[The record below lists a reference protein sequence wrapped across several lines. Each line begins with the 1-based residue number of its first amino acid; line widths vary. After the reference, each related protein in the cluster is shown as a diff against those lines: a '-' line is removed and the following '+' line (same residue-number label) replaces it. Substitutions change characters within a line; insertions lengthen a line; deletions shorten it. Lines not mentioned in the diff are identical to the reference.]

1 MGKLLKGHL
10 AHQWGIDP
18 ASIYHCA
25 VMPCYDKKLEASRED
40 FNLPGAYPA
49 SHSSFLNQACLHWP
63 GTLQHC
69 RHTQKKAS
77 ASARASLHKQCMHW
91 CRLRSFSCDS
101 ADGLGSC
108 IVQAPSFLRWTLC

>member
-1 MGKLLKGHL
+1 MSCATIQILSKKGAESAEVCCSHFRVDVCIQAVMGKLLKGHL

-49 SHSSFLNQACLHWP
+49 NFTSA
-63 GTLQHC
+63 LQ
-69 RHTQKKAS
+69 
-77 ASARASLHKQCMHW
+77 
-91 CRLRSFSCDS
+91 
-101 ADGLGSC
+101 
-108 IVQAPSFLRWTLC
+108 